1 VTITEVRDIKERISL
16 ETVNLKGK
24 DLHDYYASKAKEMQD
39 RINKPRNPEYVRD
52 SVPVATSVN

>member
-52 SVPVATSVN
+52 SVPVATNFN